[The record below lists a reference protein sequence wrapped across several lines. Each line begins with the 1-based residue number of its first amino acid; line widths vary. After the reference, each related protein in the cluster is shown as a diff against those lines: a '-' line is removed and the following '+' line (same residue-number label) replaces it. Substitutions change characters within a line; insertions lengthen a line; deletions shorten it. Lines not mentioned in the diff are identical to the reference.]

1 MQILKSGQQW
11 SVFSAAATRNPLFKL
26 ALGRHCKFS
35 YSAFQLKYPSAFIFG
50 KLYSVLSSSYW
61 EILLTDCPLRK
72 CRLQWSKLLSN
83 TFSSKALLRHF
94 CMPHI
99 AKQTPDFYLRPKMKR
114 KGGPLI
120 DWVKGVNL
128 TKKTRLVSR
137 GGNSWR
143 QNITRTMVKNPI
155 KKSFCSTVFYE
166 FSLLFLSL

>member
-120 DWVKGVNL
+120 GWVKGVNL
-128 TKKTRLVSR
+128 TKNPTCVKR
-137 GGNSWR
+137 G
-143 QNITRTMVKNPI
+143 K
-155 KKSFCSTVFYE
+155 
-166 FSLLFLSL
+166 